1 MHGVGYDS
9 LVHKRY
15 ALSAW
20 KSMKACMRREIILV
34 YRHSFVYLFRIAQV
48 CLGLLV
54 TFTEF
59 ISHCKSSQRSMEHV
73 LSCTCCQRRACCLI
87 VAEEEVSV
95 YPLTHT

>member
-1 MHGVGYDS
+1 MLGVGHDS

-48 CLGLLV
+48 CSRFHTHNKCQAHAPGSMHPKWGLAAC
-54 TFTEF
+54 FF
-59 ISHCKSSQRSMEHV
+59 AAPSPC
-73 LSCTCCQRRACCLI
+73 LS
-87 VAEEEVSV
+87 
-95 YPLTHT
+95 PLAHM

>member
-1 MHGVGYDS
+1 MNGDWAGMLGEGHDS

-48 CLGLLV
+48 C
-54 TFTEF
+54 
-59 ISHCKSSQRSMEHV
+59 SQLPCM
-73 LSCTCCQRRACCLI
+73 
-87 VAEEEVSV
+87 
-95 YPLTHT
+95 

>member
-1 MHGVGYDS
+1 MSSLFTATRSWVCLLVERSFNKPCRCAWMHGVGHDS

-48 CLGLLV
+48 CLGLSVWLAGIILLCRQ
-54 TFTEF
+54 
-59 ISHCKSSQRSMEHV
+59 IS
-73 LSCTCCQRRACCLI
+73 TA
-87 VAEEEVSV
+87 
-95 YPLTHT
+95 